1 VVSYG
6 AMDKATKRHLARRG
20 IHETTPAED
29 ERPFSER
36 NRNFF
41 AWFEETVMGFDS
53 DEYRSRFWR
62 EARKTGHTI
71 GPRPYGIQ
79 EYASC
84 RGSIALYLALMGASF
99 FFWLA
104 RREIDRHLHRLR
116 RPTYYEAERAR
127 RLALAEERRK
137 LRRRCTLNE
146 RPCMDA
152 IRDALARAHESVEDM
167 VRLGSLM
174 EDLECHVDNSPYF
187 REDGSFA
194 GRRGGIRR
202 LLQEEAPDLYAR
214 YKTLMKYK
222 ALSKRFRQAVGVG
235 DPIPASSV
243 LPSAEAAVEA
253 MATGSGGAAP
263 EVHAGAGPVAGE
275 AAAHGEGSGEGS
287 ARINLGLVSS
297 GAAEAGDGV
306 AASGSGTGL
315 ARTGTSGLSAALLE
329 AKEVFRRSRELI
341 SDCECSV
348 ASLAAQLARRVDP
361 DYAPRVAPEISAPR
375 CARMGCGCKTARASN
390 RALRTA

>member
-1 VVSYG
+1 MVSYG
-6 AMDKATKRHLARRG
+6 AMDKATKRHLERRG
-20 IHETTPAED
+20 VFDTAVREWEK
-29 ERPFSER
+29 PFSER
-36 NRNFF
+36 NRDFF

-62 EARKTGHTI
+62 EARRSGHTI
-71 GPRPYGIQ
+71 GPKPYGMR
-79 EYASC
+79 EHVSG
-84 RGSIALYLALMGASF
+84 RGSIALYFALMGASF

-116 RPTYYEAERAR
+116 RPTYYETERAR
-127 RLALAEERRK
+127 RLALAAERRR
-137 LRRRCTLNE
+137 LRRRRTLNE

-202 LLQEEAPDLYAR
+202 FLQEEAPDLYAR

-243 LPSAEAAVEA
+243 LPSAEAAVGA
-253 MATGSGGAAP
+253 RAAGGGAGTAM
-263 EVHAGAGPVAGE
+263 EV
-275 AAAHGEGSGEGS
+275 
-287 ARINLGLVSS
+287 
-297 GAAEAGDGV
+297 
-306 AASGSGTGL
+306 
-315 ARTGTSGLSAALLE
+315 GLSAALRE

-361 DYAPRVAPEISAPR
+361 DYAPRVAPEIATAIASDGGAGGGARDAPR
-375 CARMGCGCKTARASN
+375 AAFG
-390 RALRTA
+390 

>member
-1 VVSYG
+1 MVSYG
-6 AMDKATKRHLARRG
+6 AMDKATKRHLERRG
-20 IHETTPAED
+20 VFDTAVREWEK
-29 ERPFSER
+29 PFSER
-36 NRNFF
+36 NRDFF
-41 AWFEETVMGFDS
+41 AWFEEAVMGFDS

-62 EARKTGHTI
+62 EARRSGHTI
-71 GPRPYGIQ
+71 GPKPYGMR
-79 EYASC
+79 EHVSG
-84 RGSIALYLALMGASF
+84 RGSIALYFALMGASF

-116 RPTYYEAERAR
+116 RPSYYEAERAR
-127 RLALAEERRK
+127 RLALAEERRR
-137 LRRRCTLNE
+137 LRRRQTLNE

-253 MATGSGGAAP
+253 MAAGSGGAGSEAM
-263 EVHAGAGPVAGE
+263 GAKCGGTAEGNAR
-275 AAAHGEGSGEGS
+275 AAETS
-287 ARINLGLVSS
+287 ARNAAIGGDVAVT
-297 GAAEAGDGV
+297 GAEAG
-306 AASGSGTGL
+306 L
-315 ARTGTSGLSAALLE
+315 AAALRE
-329 AKEVFRRSRELI
+329 AREVFRRSRELI

-361 DYAPRVAPEISAPR
+361 DYAPRVAPEITTMVASGGGAGGGARGAPAAPSR
-375 CARMGCGCKTARASN
+375 RKRPA
-390 RALRTA
+390 

>member
-1 VVSYG
+1 MVSYG
-6 AMDKATKRHLARRG
+6 AMDKATKRHLERRG
-20 IHETTPAED
+20 VFDTAVREWEK
-29 ERPFSER
+29 PFSER
-36 NRNFF
+36 NRDFF

-53 DEYRSRFWR
+53 DEYRDRFWH
-62 EARKTGHTI
+62 EARRTGHTI
-71 GPRPYGIQ
+71 GPKPYGMP
-79 EYASC
+79 EHVSG

-137 LRRRCTLNE
+137 LRRRQTLNE

-243 LPSAEAAVEA
+243 LPSAEEA
-253 MATGSGGAAP
+253 MEARAAGSGGAADA
-263 EVHAGAGPVAGE
+263 AGASA
-275 AAAHGEGSGEGS
+275 GS
-287 ARINLGLVSS
+287 AENCG
-297 GAAEAGDGV
+297 GAVEGTVPEA
-306 AASGSGTGL
+306 
-315 ARTGTSGLSAALLE
+315 GLSAALRE

-341 SDCECSV
+341 SDCECTV

-361 DYAPRVAPEISAPR
+361 DYAPRVAPETATRIASKESPPGDATRDAPEKSPRRKSSA
-375 CARMGCGCKTARASN
+375 
-390 RALRTA
+390 

>member
-1 VVSYG
+1 
-6 AMDKATKRHLARRG
+6 MDKATKRHLERRG
-20 IHETTPAED
+20 VFDTAVREW

-79 EYASC
+79 EYAAG
-84 RGSIALYLALMGASF
+84 RGSIALYFALMGASF

-104 RREIDRHLHRLR
+104 RREIDRRLHRLR
-116 RPTYYEAERAR
+116 RPSYYEAERAR
-127 RLALAEERRK
+127 RLALAEERRR
-137 LRRRCTLNE
+137 LRRRRTLNE

-222 ALSKRFRQAVGVG
+222 ALAKRFRQAVGVG

-253 MATGSGGAAP
+253 MAAGSGGAAS
-263 EVHAGAGPVAGE
+263 E
-275 AAAHGEGSGEGS
+275 A
-287 ARINLGLVSS
+287 
-297 GAAEAGDGV
+297 
-306 AASGSGTGL
+306 
-315 ARTGTSGLSAALLE
+315 GLSAALRE
-329 AKEVFRRSRELI
+329 AREVFRRSRELI
-341 SDCECSV
+341 SDCECTV

-361 DYAPRVAPEISAPR
+361 DYAPRVAPETATGLTTMIVSGAGLSSDGGAGGGARGAPR
-375 CARMGCGCKTARASN
+375 AASG
-390 RALRTA
+390 

>member
-1 VVSYG
+1 MGSYG
-6 AMDKATKRHLARRG
+6 AMDKATKRHLERRG
-20 IHETTPAED
+20 VFDTAVREW

-36 NRNFF
+36 NRDFF

-62 EARKTGHTI
+62 EARRTGHTI
-71 GPRPYGIQ
+71 GPKPYGMQ
-79 EYASC
+79 EYAAG
-84 RGSIALYLALMGASF
+84 RGSIAFYFALMGASF

-127 RLALAEERRK
+127 RLALAAERRR
-137 LRRRCTLNE
+137 LRRRLTLNE

-152 IRDALARAHESVEDM
+152 LRDALARAHESVEDM

-174 EDLECHVDNSPYF
+174 EDLECHVDNSPHF

-243 LPSAEAAVEA
+243 LPSAESAVVARAAGCGGD
-253 MATGSGGAAP
+253 ATGASAGNAEIGGGTEEGDATGAPAGGAEIGGGAA
-263 EVHAGAGPVAGE
+263 AGM
-275 AAAHGEGSGEGS
+275 AAA
-287 ARINLGLVSS
+287 A
-297 GAAEAGDGV
+297 
-306 AASGSGTGL
+306 GL
-315 ARTGTSGLSAALLE
+315 AVALRE
-329 AKEVFRRSRELI
+329 AREVFRRSRELI

-361 DYAPRVAPEISAPR
+361 DYAPRVAPEIKPAPGSTTMIASDGGAGGG
-375 CARMGCGCKTARASN
+375 ARDAPEGSRRRKRPA
-390 RALRTA
+390 

>member
-1 VVSYG
+1 MVSYG
-6 AMDKATKRHLARRG
+6 GMDKATKRHLERRG
-20 IHETTPAED
+20 VFDTAVREW

-71 GPRPYGIQ
+71 GPRPYGMQ
-79 EYASC
+79 EHISG

-116 RPTYYEAERAR
+116 RPSYYEAERAR
-127 RLALAEERRK
+127 RLALTEERRK
-137 LRRRCTLNE
+137 LRRKQTLNE

-253 MATGSGGAAP
+253 RAAGSGGAAD
-263 EVHAGAGPVAGE
+263 VAGVSAGSAE
-275 AAAHGEGSGEGS
+275 NYGGAAAGTMP
-287 ARINLGLVSS
+287 
-297 GAAEAGDGV
+297 EA
-306 AASGSGTGL
+306 
-315 ARTGTSGLSAALLE
+315 GLSAALRE

-341 SDCECSV
+341 SDCECTV

-361 DYAPRVAPEISAPR
+361 DYAPRVAPETATEISTMIASGGGAGGASSGGAGDAARDAPGKSR
-375 CARMGCGCKTARASN
+375 RKRSSA
-390 RALRTA
+390 

>member
-1 VVSYG
+1 MVSYG
-6 AMDKATKRHLARRG
+6 AMDKATRRHLERRG
-20 IHETTPAED
+20 VFDTAVREW

-36 NRNFF
+36 NRDFF

-62 EARKTGHTI
+62 EARRTGRSI
-71 GPRPYGIQ
+71 GPKPYGMP
-79 EYASC
+79 EHTSG

-127 RLALAEERRK
+127 RLALAAERRR
-137 LRRRCTLNE
+137 LRRRRTLNE
-146 RPCMDA
+146 KPCMDA

-174 EDLECHVDNSPYF
+174 EDLECHVNNSPYF

-253 MATGSGGAAP
+253 EAAGSGGAADA
-263 EVHAGAGPVAGE
+263 AGASAGSAE
-275 AAAHGEGSGEGS
+275 NCGGAAAGT
-287 ARINLGLVSS
+287 VP
-297 GAAEAGDGV
+297 EA
-306 AASGSGTGL
+306 
-315 ARTGTSGLSAALLE
+315 GLSAALRE
-329 AKEVFRRSRELI
+329 AREVFRRSRELI
-341 SDCECSV
+341 SDCECTV

-361 DYAPRVAPEISAPR
+361 DYTPRGAPEIAPGTATGIASKERPPGGAAGNATEKSQRRKSSA
-375 CARMGCGCKTARASN
+375 
-390 RALRTA
+390 

>member
-1 VVSYG
+1 MVSYG
-6 AMDKATKRHLARRG
+6 AMDKATKRHLERRG
-20 IHETTPAED
+20 VFDTAVREWEK
-29 ERPFSER
+29 PFSER
-36 NRNFF
+36 NRDFF

-62 EARKTGHTI
+62 EARRTGHTI
-71 GPRPYGIQ
+71 GPKPYGMQ
-79 EYASC
+79 EYAAG
-84 RGSIALYLALMGASF
+84 RGSIAFYFALMGASF

-127 RLALAEERRK
+127 RLALAEERRR
-137 LRRRCTLNE
+137 LRRRLTLNE

-152 IRDALARAHESVEDM
+152 LRDALARAHESVEDM

-253 MATGSGGAAP
+253 MAAGSGGAAP
-263 EVHAGAGPVAGE
+263 EVRAGAGSVAGE
-275 AAAHGEGSGEGS
+275 AAAHGEGRGDGI
-287 ARINLGLVSS
+287 ARINIGLVSS
-297 GAAEAGDGV
+297 GAAEADDGV

-315 ARTGTSGLSAALLE
+315 ARTGTSGLSAARRE

-348 ASLAAQLARRVDP
+348 ASLAAQLALRVDP
-361 DYAPRVAPEISAPR
+361 DYAPRTLMPKGESRSCHGVTVRSA
-375 CARMGCGCKTARASN
+375 
-390 RALRTA
+390 

>member
-1 VVSYG
+1 MVSYG
-6 AMDKATKRHLARRG
+6 AMDKATKRHLERRG
-20 IHETTPAED
+20 VFDTAVREW

-36 NRNFF
+36 NRDFF

-79 EYASC
+79 EYAAG
-84 RGSIALYLALMGASF
+84 RGSIALYFALMGPSF

-104 RREIDRHLHRLR
+104 RREIDRRLHRLR

-137 LRRRCTLNE
+137 LRRRRTLNE

-253 MATGSGGAAP
+253 MAAGNCGAADAGGAS
-263 EVHAGAGPVAGE
+263 AGSLEIGG
-275 AAAHGEGSGEGS
+275 
-287 ARINLGLVSS
+287 
-297 GAAEAGDGV
+297 GATTGTAT
-306 AASGSGTGL
+306 GTGL
-315 ARTGTSGLSAALLE
+315 AAAMRE
-329 AKEVFRRSRELI
+329 TREVFRRSRELI
-341 SDCECSV
+341 SDCECTV

-361 DYAPRVAPEISAPR
+361 DYAPRVAPETAPEITTMIASGEGISSGGGAGGGARGAPR
-375 CARMGCGCKTARASN
+375 VASG
-390 RALRTA
+390 

>member
-1 VVSYG
+1 MVSYG
-6 AMDKATKRHLARRG
+6 AMDKATKRHLERRG
-20 IHETTPAED
+20 VFDTAVREW

-36 NRNFF
+36 NRDFF
-41 AWFEETVMGFDS
+41 AWFEETVLGFDS

-71 GPRPYGIQ
+71 GPRPYGVQ
-79 EYASC
+79 EYASG
-84 RGSIALYLALMGASF
+84 RGSIALYFALMGASF

-104 RREIDRHLHRLR
+104 RREIDRRLHRLR
-116 RPTYYEAERAR
+116 RPSYYEAERAR

-137 LRRRCTLNE
+137 LRRRQTLNE

-222 ALSKRFRQAVGVG
+222 ALAKRFRQAVGVG

-253 MATGSGGAAP
+253 MAAGSGGAAS
-263 EVHAGAGPVAGE
+263 
-275 AAAHGEGSGEGS
+275 AA
-287 ARINLGLVSS
+287 
-297 GAAEAGDGV
+297 
-306 AASGSGTGL
+306 
-315 ARTGTSGLSAALLE
+315 GLSAALRE
-329 AKEVFRRSRELI
+329 AREVFRRSRELI
-341 SDCECSV
+341 SDCECTV

-361 DYAPRVAPEISAPR
+361 DYAPRVAPETATGITTMIASGVETSSGGGAGGGARSAPR
-375 CARMGCGCKTARASN
+375 AASG
-390 RALRTA
+390 

>member
-6 AMDKATKRHLARRG
+6 AMDKATKRHLERRG
-20 IHETTPAED
+20 VFDTAVREW

-36 NRNFF
+36 NRHFF
-41 AWFEETVMGFDS
+41 AWFEEAVMGFDS

-62 EARKTGHTI
+62 EARRGHTI
-71 GPRPYGIQ
+71 GPRPYGMR
-79 EYASC
+79 EHVSG
-84 RGSIALYLALMGASF
+84 RGSIALYFALMGASF

-127 RLALAEERRK
+127 RLALAAERRR
-137 LRRRCTLNE
+137 LRRRRTLNE

-152 IRDALARAHESVEDM
+152 LRDALARAHESVEDM

-174 EDLECHVDNSPYF
+174 EDLECHVDNSPHF

-253 MATGSGGAAP
+253 IAAGCAAAGGAGA
-263 EVHAGAGPVAGE
+263 AGADG
-275 AAAHGEGSGEGS
+275 AAAGK
-287 ARINLGLVSS
+287 A
-297 GAAEAGDGV
+297 AGDGGDAMG
-306 AASGSGTGL
+306 AARGAGL
-315 ARTGTSGLSAALLE
+315 AAARRE
-329 AKEVFRRSRELI
+329 AREVFRRSRELI

-361 DYAPRVAPEISAPR
+361 DYAPRVAPEDTTMIASDGGARGAPR
-375 CARMGCGCKTARASN
+375 GSPTGSRRRKRSA
-390 RALRTA
+390 

>member
-1 VVSYG
+1 MVSYG
-6 AMDKATKRHLARRG
+6 AMDKATRRHLERRG
-20 IHETTPAED
+20 VFDTAVREWEK
-29 ERPFSER
+29 PFSER
-36 NRNFF
+36 NRDFF
-41 AWFEETVMGFDS
+41 AWFEETMMGFDS

-62 EARKTGHTI
+62 EARRTGRSI
-71 GPRPYGIQ
+71 GPRPYGMQ
-79 EYASC
+79 EHISG

-116 RPTYYEAERAR
+116 RPTYYETERAR

-137 LRRRCTLNE
+137 LRRRRTLNE

-243 LPSAEAAVEA
+243 LPSAEAAVVE
-253 MATGSGGAAP
+253 MEVGSGGAA
-263 EVHAGAGPVAGE
+263 GAGGTSA
-275 AAAHGEGSGEGS
+275 GS
-287 ARINLGLVSS
+287 AENCG
-297 GAAEAGDGV
+297 GASAGTMPEAG
-306 AASGSGTGL
+306 L
-315 ARTGTSGLSAALLE
+315 PAALRE
-329 AKEVFRRSRELI
+329 AREVFRRSRELI
-341 SDCECSV
+341 SDCECTM

-361 DYAPRVAPEISAPR
+361 DYAPRVAPETATEIPTMIASKERPPGGAARDAPEKSRRKRSSA
-375 CARMGCGCKTARASN
+375 
-390 RALRTA
+390 

>member
-1 VVSYG
+1 
-6 AMDKATKRHLARRG
+6 MDKATKRHLERRG
-20 IHETTPAED
+20 VFDTAVRAW

-36 NRNFF
+36 NRHFF

-62 EARKTGHTI
+62 EARRTGHTI
-71 GPRPYGIQ
+71 GPRPYGMQ
-79 EYASC
+79 EYAAD
-84 RGSIALYLALMGASF
+84 RGSIALYFALMGASF
-99 FFWLA
+99 FFWIA

-116 RPTYYEAERAR
+116 RPSYYEAERAR
-127 RLALAEERRK
+127 RLALAVERRK

-152 IRDALARAHESVEDM
+152 LRDALARAHESVEDM

-243 LPSAEAAVEA
+243 LPSAEAAVVA
-253 MATGSGGAAP
+253 RAAGSGGI
-263 EVHAGAGPVAGE
+263 GTE
-275 AAAHGEGSGEGS
+275 AAGVGRESAGIAAISGDAIAETVPT
-287 ARINLGLVSS
+287 AGL
-297 GAAEAGDGV
+297 AEAIRE
-306 AASGSGTGL
+306 
-315 ARTGTSGLSAALLE
+315 AR
-329 AKEVFRRSRELI
+329 EVFRRSRELI

-361 DYAPRVAPEISAPR
+361 DYAPRVAPETTATLASDGGEGGAVGG
-375 CARMGCGCKTARASN
+375 CAGEILPKEEVGTEN
-390 RALRTA
+390 RKFAAGRSREFDAD

>member
-1 VVSYG
+1 MVSYG
-6 AMDKATKRHLARRG
+6 AMDKATKRHLERRG
-20 IHETTPAED
+20 VFDTAVREW

-36 NRNFF
+36 NRDFF

-62 EARKTGHTI
+62 EARRTGHTI
-71 GPRPYGIQ
+71 GHKPYGMR
-79 EYASC
+79 EHTSG

-127 RLALAEERRK
+127 RLALAEERRR
-137 LRRRCTLNE
+137 LRRRQTLNE

-253 MATGSGGAAP
+253 AGSGGDA
-263 EVHAGAGPVAGE
+263 AGASAGSAE
-275 AAAHGEGSGEGS
+275 NCGGAAAGT
-287 ARINLGLVSS
+287 VP
-297 GAAEAGDGV
+297 EA
-306 AASGSGTGL
+306 
-315 ARTGTSGLSAALLE
+315 GLSAALRE

-361 DYAPRVAPEISAPR
+361 DYAPRVAPEITPAPEIPMIASGGGAGGAAGAAMAE
-375 CARMGCGCKTARASN
+375 ARRRKRPA
-390 RALRTA
+390 

>member
-1 VVSYG
+1 MVSYG

-20 IHETTPAED
+20 IYETTPAED

-79 EYASC
+79 EYAAG
-84 RGSIALYLALMGASF
+84 RGSIALYFALMGPSF

-116 RPTYYEAERAR
+116 RPSYYEAERAR
-127 RLALAEERRK
+127 RLALAQERRK
-137 LRRRCTLNE
+137 LRRRCTLNG

-253 MATGSGGAAP
+253 MAAGSGGA
-263 EVHAGAGPVAGE
+263 G
-275 AAAHGEGSGEGS
+275 
-287 ARINLGLVSS
+287 
-297 GAAEAGDGV
+297 AEA
-306 AASGSGTGL
+306 
-315 ARTGTSGLSAALLE
+315 GLSAALRE
-329 AKEVFRRSRELI
+329 AREVFRRSRELI
-341 SDCECSV
+341 SDCECTV

-361 DYAPRVAPEISAPR
+361 DYAPRVAPETATRIASKESPPGDATRDAPEKSPRRKSSA
-375 CARMGCGCKTARASN
+375 
-390 RALRTA
+390 

>member
-1 VVSYG
+1 MVSYG
-6 AMDKATKRHLARRG
+6 AMDKATKRHLERRG
-20 IHETTPAED
+20 VFDTAVREW

-36 NRNFF
+36 NRDFF

-62 EARKTGHTI
+62 EARRTGHTI
-71 GPRPYGIQ
+71 GHKPYGMR
-79 EYASC
+79 EHTSG

-104 RREIDRHLHRLR
+104 RREIDRRLHRLR
-116 RPTYYEAERAR
+116 RPSYYEAERAR
-127 RLALAEERRK
+127 RLALAGERRK
-137 LRRRCTLNE
+137 LRRRRTLNE

-253 MATGSGGAAP
+253 MAAGSGGAAS
-263 EVHAGAGPVAGE
+263 E
-275 AAAHGEGSGEGS
+275 A
-287 ARINLGLVSS
+287 
-297 GAAEAGDGV
+297 
-306 AASGSGTGL
+306 
-315 ARTGTSGLSAALLE
+315 GLSAALRE
-329 AKEVFRRSRELI
+329 AREVFRRSRELI
-341 SDCECSV
+341 SDCECTV

-361 DYAPRVAPEISAPR
+361 DYAPRVAPETATGITTMIASGVETSSGGGAGGGARSAPR
-375 CARMGCGCKTARASN
+375 AASG
-390 RALRTA
+390 